1 MFRSPEIARFH
12 VEARMRSGLLPALV
26 AGVPL
31 ILLWFANLATGAL
44 GPWDGA
50 FLVVHVA
57 ILLAAVLGIVGAA
70 IRFAEVCV
78 VAAFVLLAAGI
89 PLLGT
94 YACPVAWAP
103 AAGFLLAA
111 RWTPGYQGAAG
122 LLAKSVGTMAGVA
135 AGLVLAAAVWRL
147 LDGASAFDPAE
158 FAWSG
163 LLAVTLLMSTLAA
176 WSPEPPAHAT
186 PVVMAPRTA

>member
-1 MFRSPEIARFH
+1 
-12 VEARMRSGLLPALV
+12 MRSGLLPAVV

-31 ILLWFANLATGAL
+31 IILWFANLATGAF

-50 FLVVHVA
+50 FLVVHIA
-57 ILLAAVLGIVGAA
+57 ILSAAVLGMLGAA
-70 IRFAEVCV
+70 VRFAEACV

-111 RWTPGYQGAAG
+111 RWTPGYDGAARLLAWSVGAMAGIAAAIVLVTAG
-122 LLAKSVGTMAGVA
+122 LLFLGRIGTLDAT
-135 AGLVLAAAVWRL
+135 AV
-147 LDGASAFDPAE
+147 
-158 FAWSG
+158 AWSG
-163 LLAVTLLMSTLAA
+163 LLAATLLLSTVAA
-176 WSPEPPAHAT
+176 WSPEPART
-186 PVVMAPRTA
+186 VRQSLTMPRVA

>member
-1 MFRSPEIARFH
+1 
-12 VEARMRSGLLPALV
+12 MRSGLLPALV

-31 ILLWFANLATGAL
+31 IILWFANLATGAF

-57 ILLAAVLGIVGAA
+57 ILSAAVLGILGAA
-70 IRFAEVCV
+70 IRFAEACV

-94 YACPVAWAP
+94 FACPVAWAP

-111 RWTPGYQGAAG
+111 RWTPGYDGAARLLAWSVGAMAGIAAAIVLVAAGWLAIGNLGTMDVSSVAWTG
-122 LLAKSVGTMAGVA
+122 LLAA
-135 AGLVLAAAVWRL
+135 
-147 LDGASAFDPAE
+147 
-158 FAWSG
+158 
-163 LLAVTLLMSTLAA
+163 TLLLSTVAA
-176 WSPEPPAHAT
+176 WSPEATTPGLPMVTVPPT
-186 PVVMAPRTA
+186 T